1 MLKGISG
8 GERKRT
14 SIGYELI
21 TDPVVI
27 LLDEPTSGLDS
38 STALK
43 IIKLLKKEALSG
55 KTIICTIHQPSGQIF
70 MEFDRL
76 LLLHDGFQIY
86 QGPLLETNAY
96 LKSMNMQLKQYQN
109 VADFV
114 IKMTQSPGSVRFNLS
129 IDELQNSYNMHIAPK
144 IQRHMDQYI
153 KRYAGFEAKFSM
165 ISTNRSVS
173 GCKQFNELF
182 KRNITYLFR
191 NPITIRVTFISTA
204 FTSLLTMIL
213 FYKVAGVDLTDDNRL
228 TQTSQSLFNWL
239 GLSFMLTNNM
249 LIPACQNV
257 VLQMPMQVPVFKRE
271 IMNHMYSPTAYFF
284 ARTLSGML
292 VQIISP
298 ILMTTLVFFAL
309 GVVINFDTIFHFLF
323 SAIQLSLV
331 GCAIGYLSGIL
342 FDDDN
347 IARGFVM
354 MFALIFMLV
363 SGGLNN
369 AANYPPVVD
378 QMQYISPNRYALENF
393 FRTITTDMK
402 YDRLLSPIINED
414 SILENLG
421 FTRGYLQCHFFMGV
435 LFLFFYALGWVA
447 IVVRNWKY

>member
-1 MLKGISG
+1 
-8 GERKRT
+8 
-14 SIGYELI
+14 
-21 TDPVVI
+21 
-27 LLDEPTSGLDS
+27 
-38 STALK
+38 
-43 IIKLLKKEALSG
+43 
-55 KTIICTIHQPSGQIF
+55 

-228 TQTSQSLFNWL
+228 TQTRPSHFNWL
-239 GLSFMLTNNM
+239 DLSFMLT
-249 LIPACQNV
+249 
-257 VLQMPMQVPVFKRE
+257 
-271 IMNHMYSPTAYFF
+271 
-284 ARTLSGML
+284 
-292 VQIISP
+292 
-298 ILMTTLVFFAL
+298 
-309 GVVINFDTIFHFLF
+309 
-323 SAIQLSLV
+323 
-331 GCAIGYLSGIL
+331 
-342 FDDDN
+342 
-347 IARGFVM
+347 
-354 MFALIFMLV
+354 
-363 SGGLNN
+363 
-369 AANYPPVVD
+369 
-378 QMQYISPNRYALENF
+378 
-393 FRTITTDMK
+393 
-402 YDRLLSPIINED
+402 
-414 SILENLG
+414 
-421 FTRGYLQCHFFMGV
+421 
-435 LFLFFYALGWVA
+435 
-447 IVVRNWKY
+447 